1 MKKLISLILSLTLLL
16 SFTSCS
22 KAEATWK
29 EQYDLGLKYAKEARY
44 DEAVLAFTK
53 ALEIDPKQAP
63 VYIALAEVYV
73 HQGDYTA
80 ARSTLDKAVT
90 EIGQTEELT
99 QAKDKLDKQQ
109 NSQNN
114 SHQAATP
121 DNMEGVVRTERE
133 DYDDGSYVIMG
144 FDAGGN
150 IICQYNYTADGTL
163 DHFWVCDYDDNGNMI
178 RDNCYNAHGTLSHYN
193 IYTYDASGNRL
204 RSDLYDADGNLD
216 SYWIYTYDDNGSL
229 IREDLYDAD
238 GNLIE
243 SISASEQEQPES
255 QPDEDR
261 PPYYLQQVDGV
272 VNTETLENEDESKTV
287 LEYGADG
294 KVLREV
300 VYNRKGEYSEIYIYE
315 RYPNSSFVKTEFKYK
330 YHIRSVSLHITTF
343 DEKGEKLWANNSANV
358 NATAEPI
365 FNGEGQP
372 YSIVT
377 SNIHGKTTTTDY
389 NIFGDVTREDH
400 RNADGS
406 YAGLW
411 TYEYDENGN
420 KISDTSYDENGN
432 INFQKFY

>member
-22 KAEATWK
+22 KTEATWK
-29 EQYDLGLKYAKEARY
+29 EQYDLGLKYVKEARY

-63 VYIALAEVYV
+63 VYIALAEVYIQ
-73 HQGDYTA
+73 QGDYTA

-109 NSQNN
+109 NELEP
-114 SHQAATP
+114 TP
-121 DNMEGVVRTERE
+121 DNTEGVVRTERE
-133 DYDDGSYVIMG
+133 DYDDGSYVIMD
-144 FDAGGN
+144 FDAS
-150 IICQYNYTADGTL
+150 
-163 DHFWVCDYDDNGNMI
+163 GNMI
-178 RDNCYNAHGTLSHYN
+178 RDRRYNADGTLSHYN
-193 IYTYDASGNRL
+193 TYTYDTSGNRI
-204 RSDLYDADGNLD
+204 RSDLYNADGTLD
-216 SYWIYTYDDNGSL
+216 SYWIYTYDENGSL

-243 SISASEQEQPES
+243 STPAPEQEQPES

-261 PPYYLQQVDGV
+261 TPYYLPLVDGV
-272 VNTETLENEDESKTV
+272 VNTETVENEDETKTV

-294 KVLREV
+294 QVLREV
-300 VYNRKGEYSEIYIYE
+300 VYNRRGEYSEIYIYQ
-315 RYPNSSFVKTEFKYK
+315 RYPNSNFVKTEFKYK

-343 DEKGEKLWANNSANV
+343 DENGEKLWANNTANV

-372 YSIVT
+372 YSIITTNV
-377 SNIHGKTTTTDY
+377 HGATTTTDY
-389 NIFGDVTREDH
+389 NQWGEPTREDH
-400 RNADGS
+400 RQADGS
-406 YAGLW
+406 YGGLW

-432 INFQKFY
+432 INFQKYY